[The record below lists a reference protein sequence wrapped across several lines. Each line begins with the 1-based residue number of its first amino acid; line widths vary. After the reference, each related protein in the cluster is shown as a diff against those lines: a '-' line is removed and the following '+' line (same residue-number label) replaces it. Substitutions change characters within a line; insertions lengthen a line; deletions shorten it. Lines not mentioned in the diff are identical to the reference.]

1 MLEVPNYGLRS
12 YALFFSKHGTREAFK
27 QSELDWIV
35 SPSMR
40 KKIFSVLLNAGWIKK
55 ISRQEYQCIPPG
67 KIFQHLL
74 DFKVPDIIKLAE
86 KPYAFT
92 GLSAIELWS
101 DFSYVLR
108 GRERSPYFIKILKND
123 IAYWKGFFSQYNIP
137 TYIDEGS
144 MVGEFVILMP
154 VGRIKSVKLWN
165 LWVEPL
171 KNVRDIIRTNKM
183 FAYAGEYINKKY
195 GAGDE

>member
-1 MLEVPNYGLRS
+1 MLEIPNYGLRS
-12 YALFFSKHGTREAFK
+12 YALFFGKFGTKEAFK

-40 KKIFSVLLNAGWIKK
+40 KKIFSVLLNSGWIKK
-55 ISRQEYQCIPPG
+55 ISRQEYQCTPPE

-74 DFKVPDIIKLAE
+74 DFKVPEIIKLAE

-108 GRERSPYFIKILKND
+108 GRERSPYFIKVLKQD
-123 IAYWKGFFSQYNIP
+123 ITYWRGFFSQYNIP
-137 TYIDEGS
+137 TYISKGS

-154 VGRIKSVKLWN
+154 VGRINAVRKWN
-165 LWVEPL
+165 LLVDPL
-171 KNVRDIIRTNKM
+171 KNVKKMARENKM
-183 FAYAGEYINKKY
+183 FAYAYDYINKTY